1 MVFMFFYDMA
11 TDMVYANGS
20 SAIDT
25 VICDGRILMA
35 DGVIPG
41 SDDILAEARERA
53 EYYKKLA

>member
-1 MVFMFFYDMA
+1 MFFYDMA